1 MKIGIIG
8 MGHLGKAVLT
18 GLLRS
23 GASPEEMTAS
33 ARTEKT
39 LEMIRAEYPGVGV
52 TPDNLELVRNTD
64 AVMIALRPGDA
75 AGVLGELKDADL
87 SGKTVISLMA
97 GITIREIRE
106 MLQDDRCVY
115 TVLRVMPNIGV
126 SMCKGIIGVSS
137 DRDGCEPEA
146 VTELLRKLGVVIRL
160 PENKLENITI
170 CAASGLGF
178 AAYIMK
184 QYMDSCNR
192 LFMDES
198 VGEKITRKVFE
209 AAIDLAGQ
217 EDSSF
222 EKLVE
227 QISTKGGT
235 TEAGIRVLEHSGL
248 EKILDECFDEA
259 IARVRK

>member
-106 MLQDDRCVY
+106 MLQDDRQAA
-115 TVLRVMPNIGV
+115 G
-126 SMCKGIIGVSS
+126 
-137 DRDGCEPEA
+137 DR
-146 VTELLRKLGVVIRL
+146 R
-160 PENKLENITI
+160 
-170 CAASGLGF
+170 
-178 AAYIMK
+178 
-184 QYMDSCNR
+184 
-192 LFMDES
+192 
-198 VGEKITRKVFE
+198 
-209 AAIDLAGQ
+209 
-217 EDSSF
+217 
-222 EKLVE
+222 
-227 QISTKGGT
+227 
-235 TEAGIRVLEHSGL
+235 
-248 EKILDECFDEA
+248 
-259 IARVRK
+259 

>member
-52 TPDNLELVRNTD
+52 TPDNLELIRNTD

-106 MLQDDRCVY
+106 MLQDDRCEY

-235 TEAGIRVLEHSGL
+235 TEAGIRVLECSGL

-259 IARVRK
+259 IAKVRK

>member
-23 GASPEEMTAS
+23 GVSPEEMTVS

-39 LEMIRAEYPGVGV
+39 LEMVRAEYPGVGV
-52 TPDNLELVRNTD
+52 TQDNRELVRKAD
-64 AVMIALRPGDA
+64 AVIIVVRPGDA

-87 SGKTVISLMA
+87 SGRTIISLMA
-97 GITIREIRE
+97 GITIREIRG
-106 MLQDDRCVY
+106 MLQDDRCEY
-115 TVLRVMPNIGV
+115 TVLRAMPNIGV
-126 SMCKGIIGVSS
+126 SLCKGIIGVSC

-146 VTELLRKLGVVIRL
+146 VTELFRKLGLVIRL
-160 PENKLENITI
+160 PEDRLENITI

-198 VGEKITRKVFE
+198 TGEEITRRVFE

-222 EKLVE
+222 EKLAE

-235 TEAGIRVLEHSGL
+235 TEAGIRVLERSGL
-248 EKILDECFDEA
+248 GKILDECFDEA
-259 IARVRK
+259 IVGVRK

>member
-106 MLQDDRCVY
+106 MLQDDRCEY
-115 TVLRVMPNIGV
+115 TV
-126 SMCKGIIGVSS
+126 
-137 DRDGCEPEA
+137 DGCEPEA

-259 IARVRK
+259 IAKVRK